1 MASLLIALALG
12 VALAFAFQPFNLWP
26 LALIAFGGML
36 LLIERAPNARRAAA
50 IGWCFGFGQFVLGLD
65 WIATAFTYQ
74 AKMPPW
80 LGWVAVMLLS
90 IYLAVFPLLAT
101 LGAWI
106 AARRLKGGAIT
117 LTFAF
122 AACWIATEWL
132 RGTLFTGFPWNPASV
147 ALVDLPV
154 AKAARW
160 TGTYALSGLMIV
172 SVGFILML
180 ALMKREA
187 MSRRRLLSTANIPAG
202 LGLIALAAL
211 YVGPGLGRR
220 LAPPPPPPEGH
231 GALVR
236 IVQPDIGQGERD
248 TPGLEQRHLDRLQA
262 LSGASG
268 LEPRLI
274 LWPESAIE
282 GDVAEDP
289 SAARATT
296 TMLGPRD
303 LLAGGG
309 YAWVRNAAG
318 EAIAARNS
326 VFVMGAGG
334 RILAR
339 YDKAHL
345 VPYGEYLP
353 MRPLLTLL
361 GLSRLVPGDVDF
373 LPGPGPVTVDL
384 PGFGKVGMQL
394 CYEMVFSGRV
404 VDEAHRP
411 DFIFNPSNDAWF
423 GASGPPQHL
432 AQARLRAIEEGLPIA
447 RATPTGI
454 SAIID
459 ADGRI
464 VSRLGPHAMGMIQRH
479 MPDPLPPT
487 LFSRLGNWAA
497 LIVVILLG
505 GLAFLTSR
513 YKQVFI

>member
-36 LLIERAPNARRAAA
+36 LLIERAPSARRAAA

-80 LGWVAVMLLS
+80 LGWVAVALLS

-101 LGAWI
+101 LGAWF

-147 ALVDLPV
+147 ALIDLPM

-187 MSRRRLLSTANIPAG
+187 MSRRRLLSTSNIPAG

-211 YVGPGLGRR
+211 YVGPGLGQR

-248 TPGLEQRHLDRLQA
+248 TPGLEQRHLHRLQA
-262 LSGASG
+262 LSGAPG
-268 LEPRLI
+268 PEPRLI

-289 SAARATT
+289 AAARATT
-296 TMLGPRD
+296 AMLGPKD

-309 YAWVRNAAG
+309 YAWVRNEAG
-318 EAIAARNS
+318 EATAARNS
-326 VFVMGAGG
+326 VFVMAPDG

-423 GASGPPQHL
+423 GAAGPPQHL

-454 SAIID
+454 SAIIA

-464 VSRLGPHAMGMIQRH
+464 VSQLGPHAMGMIQRH